1 MMATENED
9 MERIREVAAKALDG
23 CGDAIRQVA
32 PTCDLAGDD
41 DPIWAMYRSGFEDAL
56 LLAEAMLSGNRALTE
71 DEGELLA
78 AIVAVYYQ
86 LARRDLSRMVDRL
99 RSEGKLDEGGE
110 KADDSLRDRLREALA

>member
-1 MMATENED
+1 MATRNEE
-9 MERIREVAAKALDG
+9 MRRIREVAAKALDG
-23 CGDAIRQVA
+23 CGDAIRHVA

-56 LLAEAMLSGNRALTE
+56 LLAEAMLSGARISMG
-71 DEGELLA
+71 DEGEILSTVIA
-78 AIVAVYYQ
+78 TYYQ